1 MNATVITIHSYE
13 HAATVA
19 VGPAD
24 LALAFAMPMAAA
36 ATRAPELATTT
47 PTGSSRAARPARN
60 RRRSA
65 AARRRSA
72 A

>member
-13 HAATVA
+13 HAAT
-19 VGPAD
+19 GPAD

-36 ATRAPELATTT
+36 ATRAPELATT